1 MEPLDDPASQN
12 EMVTRHNEVACS
24 LRERISSD
32 QDLINMETEK
42 VAAGKELEMGGEQRG
57 KEYIY
62 AHKNLLMMDIPGWQ
76 WKLSVK

>member
-57 KEYIY
+57 KEYTY
-62 AHKNLLMMDIPGWQ
+62 AHKNLLMMDILRKKQ
-76 WKLSVK
+76 CLL